1 MEKAK
6 NKVTNNFASD
16 ISTLSKKLDTD
27 KAKTTDAADIA
38 ALRKALGSAMSRVTD
53 LFPKARNR
61 TLTVKS
67 YLKFAQNLLIR
78 VKVTPEE
85 FQSSITE
92 LNNIADKE
100 SKKQDEQEKKA
111 KQRAE
116 QEAKDYEKSLANV
129 NNLNVNAVR
138 QLAKKPPVYN
148 YDTKT
153 TENKFRPSW
162 AEYNTVKGIW
172 HLDPNKLANEIT
184 RIRLIKYLEENG
196 KNNGLVA
203 YNDEAGNW
211 EKRSPKI
218 LNNFIEDCFKYPT
231 NPLLKD
237 KVMPTKYAKDLE
249 EAKGVRNTLTLL
261 NGKIYSI
268 NPQMTFNFPS
278 AHIVHFKTFD
288 FDIDDWKLLR
298 EFDPKRYYL
307 YSKDYDLSKDGA
319 TLGWELL
326 NSAAGQ
332 SMIDKL
338 APATTEWL
346 NKSLGAEDEKKTL
359 VAFLECIGL
368 SLLNSY
374 EIPMWIFV
382 RSNGGHGKSKL
393 FNYLKSL
400 FGLGAT
406 SNVSIYQ
413 MTQGQAFD
421 ASELRYKEANLVS
434 DEKASFVPDE
444 VIGLL
449 KSISGGDSRSF
460 SQKNTNTADF
470 ANHAQL
476 WFNMNAFPRFQS
488 YDASIAR
495 RTCLFRWHYVK
506 KYTHFSQDTL
516 PKLEKERG
524 EFALKCLYYA
534 KIAIERDPINYPSM
548 DVPIQLTRSKTM
560 LQDYK
565 NWADTNDYF
574 NAFIEEECAV
584 EKSYRIS
591 CKRLLDA
598 FNDFIADRDGKG
610 DFKLPKFTARLQDK
624 EIYRS
629 PSRSYWYDV
638 EDQRKS
644 GVNVFEGI
652 TLKYIADSI
661 GKVRQEAED
670 FDREQKEKGRKKLQ
684 RMYN

>member
-16 ISTLSKKLDTD
+16 ISTLGKKLGTD

-38 ALRKALGSAMSRVTD
+38 ALRKALGSAMSKVTD

-138 QLAKKPPVYN
+138 QLAKKPPVFN

-184 RIRLIKYLEENG
+184 HIRLIKYLEENG

-203 YNDEAGNW
+203 YNDDTGNW

-249 EAKGVRNTLTLL
+249 EAKEVRNTLTLL

-288 FDIDDWKLLR
+288 FDIDNWKLLR

-319 TLGWELL
+319 ALGWELL

-359 VAFLECIGL
+359 IAFLECIGL

-374 EIPMWIFV
+374 EIPMWVFV

-534 KIAIERDPINYPSM
+534 KIAIERDPISYPSM

-638 EDQRKS
+638 ENQRKS

-661 GKVRQEAED
+661 DKVRQETED